1 MWLFPSLLGGDSPVP
16 RGAAAEDTNG
26 GCWCFWQQKKGL
38 QGACAALCCCSTWG
52 KGKAAVGPAR
62 KWDKKRVE
70 TPEMLL
76 RSAHLALFWGFILL
90 IPTWLPSSTVHWGV
104 PPWLWLWHRLWQLC
118 GICTRPCSGCP
129 ASNHPIDYHFDSC
142 CFIYSLSNNL
152 LNKTLL

>member
-26 GCWCFWQQKKGL
+26 GCCCFWQQKKGL

-52 KGKAAVGPAR
+52 KGKAAVGPAC

-76 RSAHLALFWGFILL
+76 RSAHLALFWGLF
-90 IPTWLPSSTVHWGV
+90 
-104 PPWLWLWHRLWQLC
+104 
-118 GICTRPCSGCP
+118 
-129 ASNHPIDYHFDSC
+129 Y
-142 CFIYSLSNNL
+142 
-152 LNKTLL
+152 